1 MREDLKKERVNSFL
15 TLAYNE
21 VRRQRTAPYELVQ
34 LTTVRAQGYR
44 TPLPALNP
52 AVTSTSDGMQS
63 ADNTM
68 GGHKEIFRSMQ
79 LSLKLKW

>member
-1 MREDLKKERVNSFL
+1 MN
-15 TLAYNE
+15 A
-21 VRRQRTAPYELVQ
+21 TA
-34 LTTVRAQGYR
+34 RAEGHR

-68 GGHKEIFRSMQ
+68 GGHKEIFGPMQ
-79 LSLKLKW
+79 LSLKLEW